1 MSGLLIIIVIFLIC
15 LLVFTSKRKIDS
27 SSNNKSDDILNTK
40 IQQLEL
46 SLETSLNENKN
57 LVAHKMKLLK
67 ELDLQLEKYNTL
79 LSEYDNV
86 TSLLASSKNDFDKKI
101 RNLEACLANSLSD
114 NKNLTVCNLQ
124 WQNDFEMQSKKYN
137 ALLIDYN
144 KVKCDLNTYIDRRN
158 EDLKN
163 IFSNCDHAFSYVAA
177 LYADYLLLDYDN
189 ASKYL
194 LNKKRPAT
202 SEGLRIND
210 LKLQTKSY
218 LVELNKTK
226 YQLKYLL
233 NSYPEL
239 EEFIESDYD
248 GDKEES
254 THSNDKIP
262 DDTWLSLSESQKS
275 KLLFTN
281 YLNRSKSK
289 WEIGRDYELYVGY
302 KYSSLGYSVDYF
314 GSYNGLKD
322 LGRDLI
328 VKKNGEIGIIQ
339 CKYWSSKKQIH
350 EKHIAQL
357 YGTVVSYIIENNY
370 IPSLVHGIFITNI
383 SLSDTAKKFADFL
396 NVKYKENYQ
405 IGEFP
410 RIKCNISKDEY
421 GNETKIYHLPTD
433 QQYDNVKIEH
443 SGECF
448 VSTVDEAEKLGF
460 RHAYKW
466 HNK

>member
-1 MSGLLIIIVIFLIC
+1 MSELLILSAIFSIC
-15 LLVFTSKRKIDS
+15 LFFLVNKKNVNSDS
-27 SSNNKSDDILNTK
+27 NSEDILNAK
-40 IQQLEL
+40 IKQLEL
-46 SLETSLNENKN
+46 SLETSLTENKN
-57 LVAHKMKLLK
+57 LTAHKMRLLK
-67 ELDLQLEKYNTL
+67 DLESQLGKYNTL
-79 LSEYDNV
+79 LSDYDNAS
-86 TSLLASSKNDFDKKI
+86 SLLTSTKSELDEKTHQ
-101 RNLEACLANSLSD
+101 LEKLA
-114 NKNLTVCNLQ
+114 TCNLQ
-124 WQNDFEMQSKKYN
+124 LQKDLEFWSKKYN
-137 ALLIDYN
+137 ALLSDYN
-144 KVKCDLNTYIDRRN
+144 KLTCDLNTYIEHRN
-158 EDLKN
+158 DDLKN
-163 IFSNCDHAFSYVAA
+163 IFSNCDHAFSYVAT
-177 LYADYLLLDYDN
+177 LYADYLLVDYEN

-202 SEGLRIND
+202 SEGLRIGA

-226 YQLKYLL
+226 YQLNYLL

-239 EEFIESDYD
+239 EELIESDDD

-254 THSNDKIP
+254 ARSNDKIP
-262 DDTWLSLSESQKS
+262 DDTWRSLSESQKS
-275 KLLFTN
+275 QLLLTN
-281 YLNRSKSK
+281 YLNRRKSK

-302 KYSSLGYSVDYF
+302 KYSLQGYSVDYF
-314 GSYNGLKD
+314 GSYNGLED

-328 VKKNGEIGIIQ
+328 VKKKGETGIIQ

-396 NVKYKENYQ
+396 DIKYKENYP

-443 SGECF
+443 RGECF
-448 VSTVDEAEKLGF
+448 AFTVDEAEKLGF

>member
-1 MSGLLIIIVIFLIC
+1 MSGLLILVALFLIC
-15 LLVFTSKRKIDS
+15 LFVCSSKGNTNS
-27 SSNNKSDDILNTK
+27 SSDSKAEDILNTK

-46 SLETSLNENKN
+46 SLETSLTENKS

-67 ELDLQLEKYNTL
+67 ELDLQ
-79 LSEYDNV
+79 SE
-86 TSLLASSKNDFDKKI
+86 
-101 RNLEACLANSLSD
+101 
-114 NKNLTVCNLQ
+114 
-124 WQNDFEMQSKKYN
+124 KYN
-137 ALLIDYN
+137 ALLLDYN
-144 KVKCDLNTYIDRRN
+144 KVTCDLNTYIERRN

-202 SEGLRIND
+202 SEGLRIGA

-218 LVELNKTK
+218 LVELNKKK
-226 YQLKYLL
+226 YQLNYLL
-233 NSYPEL
+233 NSFPQL
-239 EEFIESDYD
+239 EDFIESDD
-248 GDKEES
+248 EADSERLSG
-254 THSNDKIP
+254 SNDKIP
-262 DDTWLSLSESQKS
+262 DDTWRSLSESQKS
-275 KLLFTN
+275 QLLLTN
-281 YLNRSKSK
+281 YLNRRKSK

-302 KYSSLGYSVDYF
+302 KYSLQGYSVDYF
-314 GSYNGLKD
+314 GSYNGLED

-328 VKKNGEIGIIQ
+328 VKKKREIGIIQ
-339 CKYWSSKKQIH
+339 CKHWSSKKQIH

-396 NVKYKENYQ
+396 NIKYKENYP

-443 SGECF
+443 RGECF
-448 VSTVDEAEKLGF
+448 VFTVDEAEKLGF
-460 RHAYKW
+460 RHAYNW